1 MPPSAPIARI
11 IGDSAPEQPLFGSLV
26 ERTLALRPIDS

>member
-1 MPPSAPIARI
+1 MPPSAPIAKI
-11 IGDSAPEQPLFGSLV
+11 VGDSAPVQPLFGDLV